1 MIDLWPMRSSN
12 CDVTTKNLSV
22 NGYCGP
28 CHPAWWS
35 LLRQSPQQPITD
47 KLLIMTSRLELLI
60 GQNEWGSW
68 GSTRSSWSAETALPD
83 QRSTEGLRLRPKPKV
98 FNLRLR
104 LRWPK
109 VQAQIFGLRWKSIYC
124 SFIQCTV
131 CDHRHSLKDGFQ
143 KHIQTVHENNIPY
156 NAHFVVTV
164 IV

>member
-98 FNLRLR
+98 FNLRLW

-109 VQAQIFGLRWKSIYC
+109 VLAQIFGLRWKFIFCSIL
-124 SFIQCTV
+124 QRTL
-131 CDHRHSLKDGFQ
+131 CDLRQIFKNIFKQ
-143 KHIQTVHENNIPY
+143 FMITQTILMED
-156 NAHFVVTV
+156 V
-164 IV
+164 ISKINSY